1 MRTRLT
7 LHPDQDGAKQLR
19 DRYGERLVCV
29 RYRYDETKKQR
40 WKTVE
45 LIIEKWDWEPPM
57 PRQPED
63 AVVAIQVAAQERE
76 VRKQVKAVG
85 GKWNPREVVWE
96 LSYGQVVD
104 FSNSHFDL
112 SRPRVG
118 RNKRSVSGFMS
129 AGNGLRP
136 YPGLLHWLIS
146 LHNENCWVD
155 LGLTARIVTKGDER
169 EREAHLRIEGADR
182 AHPSTDR

>member
-45 LIIEKWDWEPPM
+45 LIIEKREWEPLM
-57 PRQPED
+57 PRGQAD
-63 AVVAIQVAAQERE
+63 TLVAIQVAAQERE
-76 VRKQVKAVG
+76 VRQQVKAAG

-96 LSYGQVVD
+96 LPYGQVV
-104 FSNSHFDL
+104 
-112 SRPRVG
+112 
-118 RNKRSVSGFMS
+118 
-129 AGNGLRP
+129 A
-136 YPGLLHWLIS
+136 
-146 LHNENCWVD
+146 
-155 LGLTARIVTKGDER
+155 LGLTDRLVPKGGGGDK
-169 EREAHLRIEGADR
+169 EAHPYIDGAGS
-182 AHPSTDR
+182 AHSSTYR